1 MCRRPNL
8 TVVNADGYFVKNNL
22 RNEKLVCYKNP
33 IGINKNLHLDDKS
46 PKLNE
51 SHYNQQLQE
60 IKSPTTIDAKNADYQ
75 NITNDQ
81 LTLLH

>member
-8 TVVNADGYFVKNNL
+8 TVVHADGYFVKNNL
-22 RNEKLVCYKNP
+22 RNEKLACYKIP
-33 IGINKNLHLDDKS
+33 IGINKNLHIHDKS
-46 PKLNE
+46 LKLNE

-60 IKSPTTIDAKNADYQ
+60 IKSPRMIDAKNADYQ